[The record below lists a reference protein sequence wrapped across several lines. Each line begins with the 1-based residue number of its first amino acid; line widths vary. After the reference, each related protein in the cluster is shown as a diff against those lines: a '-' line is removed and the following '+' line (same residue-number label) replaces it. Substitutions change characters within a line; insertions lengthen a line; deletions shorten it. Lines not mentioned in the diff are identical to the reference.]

1 MGSILTLQLSKSY
14 SDFQMSISA
23 DFPSGIVAVLG
34 PSGSG
39 KTTLLNCLAGLTTP
53 DTGEITLNGL
63 TLFST
68 SAKVNLP
75 PEKRR
80 IGYMFQDSLLFP
92 HLTVQENIH
101 YGYRLTPPRMRRI
114 NPSQLI
120 ELLELGPLMARRPE
134 SLSAGERQRAVLARA
149 LATSPKLLLLD
160 EPLGSLHMGIKGR
173 ILRYLKAVDRELS
186 IPMVYVSHSMS
197 EVLALAHK
205 ALVIDR
211 GRRVAFDEPRKVLS
225 EPGVMPSVDAEAL
238 ENLFDVEVMEHLP
251 SSGISLAKMGE
262 TTLALPHL
270 GGEVGRT
277 VSIAIQASDIILAS
291 ERPERISAR
300 NIIKAHIQQIHS
312 LGHRVLV
319 HVHPGGGRA
328 WLTEIT
334 PDALTNL
341 ELKEGEGVYLIIK
354 SSSIT
359 PLD

>member
-1 MGSILTLQLSKSY
+1 MDSILTLQLSKSY

-39 KTTLLNCLAGLTTP
+39 KTTLLNCLSGLTIP

-225 EPGVMPSVDAEAL
+225 EPGVMPSMDAEAL

-270 GGEVGRT
+270 GGEVGRM

-319 HVHPGGGRA
+319 HVHPDGGRA

-341 ELKEGEGVYLIIK
+341 ELKEGEGVYLVIK